1 MPYSV
6 HVERGVPV
14 HEHTRK
20 QYASG
25 KKHPKKEATFK
36 HSLCTKKYW
45 LSSKLGKQAHH
56 AIRNTRPQ
64 TNIYK

>member
-25 KKHPKKEATFK
+25 KKHPKQRKK
-36 HSLCTKKYW
+36 QHSNILYVQK
-45 LSSKLGKQAHH
+45 
-56 AIRNTRPQ
+56 NTG
-64 TNIYK
+64 YLAS